1 MQTVK
6 GPIWAS
12 FFTSP
17 VLWVPTICLQV
28 TFWGLI
34 SLTEISQRIGIDLKV
49 RTTVETHLSARCSS
63 VERPIK

>member
-17 VLWVPTICLQV
+17 VLLVPTICLQ
-28 TFWGLI
+28 TYRK
-34 SLTEISQRIGIDLKV
+34 SLTPRA
-49 RTTVETHLSARCSS
+49 THATSFVSDPS
-63 VERPIK
+63 F